1 VDLKNI
7 KEDPPGKSEVSQG
20 ENREPGG
27 SSFFWIKNS
36 KLLATFDNYR
46 LCSKNSKYDLVIAT
60 SRFFQKFRRIAVSI
74 YFQVRIV
81 K

>member
-7 KEDPPGKSEVSQG
+7 KADPPGKSEVSQG

-36 KLLATFDNYR
+36 KLLATKETYGAI
-46 LCSKNSKYDLVIAT
+46 LK
-60 SRFFQKFRRIAVSI
+60 
-74 YFQVRIV
+74 IV
-81 K
+81 YMVWI